1 MLIEK
6 NLVSIKKKQHIFYPI
21 STFMKQIK
29 YRFNAQFNWEGY
41 IERQFQLLLFEKHAI
56 TYISIFLLI
65 DQLQ

>member
-29 YRFNAQFNWEGY
+29 YRFNAQFNWAGY
-41 IERQFQLLLFEKHAI
+41 IERQFQPLFFKKNSI
-56 TYISIFLLI
+56 TYLYFNLLI
-65 DQLQ
+65 N